1 MIKAIGQGSGASES
15 WYSYKGHAPSKVT
28 RRDFLTY
35 WNAFAMAI
43 LDSKGRLFGK
53 VSVLDIGAGLI
64 ILMAVV
70 GLLFGNSAAQV
81 TNAVKPI
88 EVDVIV
94 RGLTVRDPQALV
106 KSLAEQKKTNIII
119 RNQPYGE
126 VNVLKVENLPRTVA
140 VPQPDGSVKPFP
152 DPRPELQYT
161 VDMMI
166 TLGGDAQITDDGP
179 VLGNSKIKVGTPIE
193 LEGLTYRFSSPVVG
207 VRILEKK

>member
-1 MIKAIGQGSGASES
+1 
-15 WYSYKGHAPSKVT
+15 
-28 RRDFLTY
+28 
-35 WNAFAMAI
+35 MAI

-53 VSVLDIGAGLI
+53 ISVLDIGAGLI

-81 TNAVKPI
+81 AANVQPI

-94 RGLTVRDPQALV
+94 RGLTVRNPQELV
-106 KSLAEQKKTNIII
+106 KSLADQKKTSIII

-126 VNVLKVENLPRTVA
+126 VNVLKVENLPRSVA
-140 VPQPDGSVKPFP
+140 VPQPDGTVKSFA

-161 VDMMI
+161 VDMLI
-166 TLGGDAQITDDGP
+166 TLGGDAQITPDGP

-193 LEGLTYRFSSPVVG
+193 LEGQTYRFMSPVVG
-207 VRILEKK
+207 VRILDKK

>member
-1 MIKAIGQGSGASES
+1 
-15 WYSYKGHAPSKVT
+15 
-28 RRDFLTY
+28 
-35 WNAFAMAI
+35 MAI

-81 TNAVKPI
+81 SSTVKPI

-94 RGLTVRDPQALV
+94 RGLTVRDPQALI
-106 KSLAEQKKTNIII
+106 KSLTEQKKTNIII

-126 VNVLKVENLPRTVA
+126 VNVLKVESLPRTVA
-140 VPQPDGSVKPFP
+140 VPQPDGGVKPFP

-166 TLGGDAQITDDGP
+166 TLGGDAQITNDGP

>member
-1 MIKAIGQGSGASES
+1 VI
-15 WYSYKGHAPSKVT
+15 
-28 RRDFLTY
+28 FLTY

-64 ILMAVV
+64 ILMAVA

-81 TNAVKPI
+81 SSTIKPI

-106 KSLAEQKKTNIII
+106 KSLTEEKKTKIII

-140 VPQPDGSVKPFP
+140 VPQPDGGVKPFP

-179 VLGNSKIKVGTPIE
+179 VLGNSKIKVGTPME